1 MAMPTYPVSLSFGA
15 WNNLVTAATGELSTN
30 AAPLGGSPTLR
41 LEGISK
47 TFRATRALDHV
58 TLEVRPGEIHGL
70 LGTNGSG
77 KSTLIK
83 VLAGYHAPDPG
94 GRMTFNGEE
103 VSLPLS
109 SSDFRR
115 LGMSF
120 VHQNLGLLPSLTVLE
135 NLRLKQI
142 ALSPGMHLNW
152 RRERAEG
159 QAVLD
164 RYGLD
169 IPQWR
174 RVDELSAVNRALL
187 AIVRAFEEIREG
199 CEATGK
205 PGLVLL
211 DEPTPFLPEEG
222 VARLFKLMRE
232 IAASGSSVLFISHDI
247 DEVMEITDRA
257 TILRDGRVSGEVE
270 TASAS
275 HDDMIELIIGRSLA
289 PAEERTN
296 EATAFAPG
304 LSITSVE
311 ADGIAPFSLDI
322 GKGEVIG
329 LTGLIG
335 AGYDR
340 IPYLVFGASPA
351 TAGELTIDG
360 RQLALPGMTPAKAI
374 AENLALLP
382 GDREAQSG
390 VPSLSIADNMLLP
403 DVSDW
408 FRGGLLRN
416 RGMRNEAKRLGDAYE
431 VRPND
436 PDLPLAA
443 LSGGN
448 AQKVLIARW
457 MKRKP
462 RLLLLDEPTQGVDV
476 GTRARIFDAIA
487 AEAETGMSV
496 LCASSDAEQ
505 LARICDRVLVFARGR
520 VVRELTG
527 SQVSKD
533 HITQACYASLE
544 NSDRS
549 PT

>member
-1 MAMPTYPVSLSFGA
+1 MTSG
-15 WNNLVTAATGELSTN
+15 TADLQ
-30 AAPLGGSPTLR
+30 AAPGRVPPTLR
-41 LEGISK
+41 LEGVSK
-47 TFRATRALDHV
+47 TFRATRALDDV
-58 TLEVRPGEIHGL
+58 TVEVRPGEIHGL

-83 VLAGYHAPDPG
+83 ILAGYHAPDPG
-94 GRMTFNGEE
+94 GRLYFNGTE
-103 VSLPLS
+103 VSLPLAA
-109 SSDFRR
+109 SDFRR

-135 NLRLKQI
+135 NLRLKQV
-142 ALSPGMHLNW
+142 ALAPRVHLNW
-152 RRERAEG
+152 RRERAEA

-169 IPQWR
+169 IPLWR

-199 CEATGK
+199 CEASGR

-222 VARLFKLMRE
+222 VKRLFALMRE
-232 IAASGSSVLFISHDI
+232 IRATGSSVLFISHDI

-257 TILRDGRVSGEVE
+257 TILRDGRVSGDVE
-270 TASAS
+270 TKTAS
-275 HDDMIELIIGRSLA
+275 HDDMIELIIGRSLGA
-289 PAEERTN
+289 AKARPETART
-296 EATAFAPG
+296 FAPG
-304 LSITSVE
+304 LSLKGLEGKGV
-311 ADGIAPFSLDI
+311 APLSIEI
-322 GKGEVIG
+322 GEGEVIG

-335 AGYDR
+335 AGYDLV
-340 IPYLVFGASPA
+340 PYLVFGATPA
-351 TAGELTIDG
+351 TAGELVLDG
-360 RQLALPGMTPAKAI
+360 RSLPLAAMTPARAI

-382 GDREAQSG
+382 GDREAKSG
-390 VPSLSIADNMLLP
+390 VGSLSIADNMLLP

-416 RGMRNEAKRLGDAYE
+416 RAMRREAKRLGDAYE

-436 PDLPLAA
+436 PDRPLSS

-457 MKRKP
+457 IKRKP

-487 AEAETGMSV
+487 AEAAGGMSV

-527 SQVSKD
+527 AEVTKD
-533 HITQACYASLE
+533 HITQACYASLDRP
-544 NSDRS
+544 DRS

>member
-1 MAMPTYPVSLSFGA
+1 MTSASEDVSPM
-15 WNNLVTAATGELSTN
+15 
-30 AAPLGGSPTLR
+30 AAPLVGAPTLR
-41 LEGISK
+41 LDGVSK
-47 TFRATRALDHV
+47 TFRATRALDDV

-83 VLAGYHAPDPG
+83 ILAGYHAPDPG
-94 GRMTFNGEE
+94 GRMRFNGED
-103 VSLPLS
+103 VALPLAA
-109 SSDFRR
+109 SDFRR

-152 RRERAEG
+152 RRERAEA

-222 VARLFKLMRE
+222 VERLFTLMRE

-270 TASAS
+270 TKTAT
-275 HDDMIELIIGRSLA
+275 HEDMIELIIGRSLA
-289 PAEERTN
+289 PAEARSEET
-296 EATAFAPG
+296 ATFAPG
-304 LSITSVE
+304 LALRSVE
-311 ADGIAPFSLDI
+311 AEGISPFTLDI

-340 IPYLVFGASPA
+340 IPYLVFGASSA
-351 TAGELTIDG
+351 MSGDLLVDG
-360 RQLALPGMTPAKAI
+360 RTLPLKDMTPARAI

-382 GDREAQSG
+382 GDRDTQSG

-408 FRGGLLRN
+408 FRGGILRN
-416 RGMRNEAKRLGDAYE
+416 RAMRKEAQRLGEVFE

-436 PDLPLAA
+436 ADLPLAA

-487 AEAETGMSV
+487 AEAKAGMSV

-527 SQVSKD
+527 AQVSKD
-533 HITQACYASLE
+533 HITQACYASLDQT
-544 NSDRS
+544 DRS
-549 PT
+549 MT

>member
-1 MAMPTYPVSLSFGA
+1 MAEQSQKV
-15 WNNLVTAATGELSTN
+15 
-30 AAPLGGSPTLR
+30 APAGGPPTLR

-47 TFRATRALDHV
+47 TFRATRALDNV
-58 TLEVRPGEIHGL
+58 TLEVRPGEVHGL

-83 VLAGYHAPDPG
+83 ILAGYHAPDAG

-103 VSLPLS
+103 VSLPLAA
-109 SSDFRR
+109 SDFRR

-142 ALSPGMHLNW
+142 ALSPGLHLNW
-152 RRERAEG
+152 RRERAAA

-187 AIVRAFEEIREG
+187 AIVRAFEEIREE

-222 VARLFKLMRE
+222 VERLFALMRE
-232 IAASGSSVLFISHDI
+232 IAASGSSVMFISHDI

-270 TASAS
+270 TRTAS
-275 HDDMIELIIGRSLA
+275 HDRMIELIIGRTLA
-289 PAEERTN
+289 AAEERTDTVRSFPAGMAIRGLTG
-296 EATAFAPG
+296 EGLAPC
-304 LSITSVE
+304 SIS
-311 ADGIAPFSLDI
+311 I
-322 GKGEVIG
+322 GKGEVVG

-335 AGYDR
+335 SGYDR
-340 IPYLVFGASPA
+340 VPYLAFGAKQA
-351 TAGELTIDG
+351 KAGELIIEG
-360 RQLALPGMTPAKAI
+360 RAFPLTAMTPAKAL
-374 AENLALLP
+374 AEGLALLP
-382 GDREAQSG
+382 GDRDTQSG
-390 VPSLSIADNMLLP
+390 VASLSIADNMLLP
-403 DVSDW
+403 DVGDW
-408 FRGGLLRN
+408 FKGGILRN
-416 RGMRNEAKRLGDAYE
+416 GAMRREAQRLGEVYE

-436 PDLPLAA
+436 PDRALAS

-476 GTRARIFDAIA
+476 GTRARIFDAIE
-487 AEAETGMSV
+487 AEAATGMSV

-520 VVRELTG
+520 IVRELTG
-527 SQVSKD
+527 AQVTKD
-533 HITQACYASLE
+533 HITQACYSSLDQ
-544 NSDRS
+544 SDRS
-549 PT
+549 PQ

>member
-1 MAMPTYPVSLSFGA
+1 MTTVSAKAM
-15 WNNLVTAATGELSTN
+15 
-30 AAPLGGSPTLR
+30 AAPEGVPPTLR
-41 LEGISK
+41 LEGVSK
-47 TFRATRALDHV
+47 TFRATRALDDV
-58 TLEVRPGEIHGL
+58 TIEVRPGEIHGL

-83 VLAGYHAPDPG
+83 ILAGYHAPDPG
-94 GRMTFNGEE
+94 GRMTFNGEA
-103 VSLPLS
+103 VSLPLAA
-109 SSDFRR
+109 SDFRR

-135 NLRLKQI
+135 NLRLKQV
-142 ALSPGMHLNW
+142 ALSPRLHLNW
-152 RRERAEG
+152 RRERAEA

-164 RYGLD
+164 RYALD
-169 IPQWR
+169 IPLWR

-222 VARLFKLMRE
+222 VKRLFTLMQE
-232 IAASGSSVLFISHDI
+232 IKASGSSVLFISHDI

-270 TASAS
+270 TDTAS
-275 HDDMIELIIGRSLA
+275 HDSMIELIIGRSIA
-289 PAEERTN
+289 GTEMRTG
-296 EATAFAPG
+296 ETARFAPG
-304 LSITSVE
+304 LSIE
-311 ADGIAPFSLDI
+311 GLEGAGIAPFSVDI

-335 AGYDR
+335 SGYDR
-340 IPYLVFGASPA
+340 VPYLVFGADPA
-351 TAGELTIDG
+351 TAGK
-360 RQLALPGMTPAKAI
+360 LALDDRTLPLRDMTPARAI
-374 AENLALLP
+374 GENLALLP

-390 VPSLSIADNMLLP
+390 VASLSIADNILLP

-416 RGMRNEAKRLGDAYE
+416 GAMRREAKKLGEDYE

-476 GTRARIFDAIA
+476 GTRAKIFDSIA
-487 AEAETGMSV
+487 AEAQTGMSV

-520 VVRELTG
+520 VVHELTG
-527 SQVSKD
+527 AQVTKD
-533 HITQACYASLE
+533 HITQACYASLDRP
-544 NSDRS
+544 DRS

>member
-1 MAMPTYPVSLSFGA
+1 MIAASENPAPTAPPSRGA
-15 WNNLVTAATGELSTN
+15 
-30 AAPLGGSPTLR
+30 PTLR
-41 LEGISK
+41 VEGISK
-47 TFRATRALDHV
+47 TFRATRALDNV
-58 TLEVRPGEIHGL
+58 ALDVRPGEIHGL

-83 VLAGYHAPDPG
+83 ILAGYHAPDPG
-94 GRMTFNGEE
+94 GRMSFNGEE
-103 VSLPLS
+103 VALPLAA
-109 SSDFRR
+109 SDFRR

-159 QAVLD
+159 EAILD
-164 RYGLD
+164 RYGLHV
-169 IPQWR
+169 PHWR

-222 VARLFKLMRE
+222 VERLFKLMRE

-270 TASAS
+270 TKKAS
-275 HDDMIELIIGRSLA
+275 HDEMIELIIGRTLA
-289 PAEERTN
+289 PAGDRTDAA
-296 EATAFAPG
+296 ATFAPG
-304 LSITSVE
+304 GSIRGLE
-311 ADGIAPFSLDI
+311 ADGIAPFSIDI

-351 TAGELTIDG
+351 TAGELVLDLG
-360 RQLALPGMTPAKAI
+360 ALPLAGMTPARAI

-403 DVSDW
+403 DVSEW
-408 FRGGLLRN
+408 FRGGRLRN
-416 RGMRNEAKRLGDAYE
+416 RGMRKEAQRLGEAYE

-487 AEAETGMSV
+487 AEAQTGMSV
-496 LCASSDAEQ
+496 VCASSDAEQ

-527 SQVSKD
+527 AQVSKD
-533 HITQACYASLE
+533 HITQACYASLD
-544 NSDRS
+544 NSGRS
-549 PT
+549 TT

>member
-1 MAMPTYPVSLSFGA
+1 M
-15 WNNLVTAATGELSTN
+15 TAAQTQT
-30 AAPLGGSPTLR
+30 APLASPQGGAPTLR
-41 LEGISK
+41 LEGVSK
-47 TFRATRALDHV
+47 TFRATRALDDV
-58 TLEVRPGEIHGL
+58 TIEVMPGEIHGL

-83 VLAGYHAPDPG
+83 ILAGYHAPDPG

-103 VSLPLS
+103 VALPLS
-109 SSDFRR
+109 ASDFRR

-152 RRERAEG
+152 KRERAEA
-159 QAVLD
+159 QAILD

-187 AIVRAFEEIREG
+187 AIVRAFEEIRAG

-222 VARLFKLMRE
+222 VERLFTLMRE
-232 IAASGSSVLFISHDI
+232 IKASGSSVLFISHDI
-247 DEVMEITDRA
+247 DEVMTITDRA

-270 TASAS
+270 TRTAS
-275 HDDMIELIIGRSLA
+275 HDDMIELIIGRTLA
-289 PAEERTN
+289 PADERTDD
-296 EATAFAPG
+296 TPVFSPG
-304 LSITSVE
+304 LSIREV
-311 ADGIAPFSLDI
+311 AARDIAPFSLDI

-335 AGYDR
+335 SGYDR
-340 IPYLVFGASPA
+340 IPYLLFGASPA
-351 TAGELTIDG
+351 TAGELTLDG
-360 RQLALPGMTPAKAI
+360 RSLPLTQMTPAKAI

-382 GDREAQSG
+382 GDRDAQSG
-390 VPSLSIADNMLLP
+390 VASLSIADNMLLP
-403 DVSDW
+403 DVADW

-416 RGMRNEAKRLGDAYE
+416 RAMRQEAQRLGTLYE

-527 SQVSKD
+527 SQVTKD
-533 HITQACYASLE
+533 HITQACYASLDPT
-544 NSDRS
+544 DRS
-549 PT
+549 TT